1 MRNEKSIWET
11 LPQSSPNRKSEVKA
25 AALYG
30 ARMPQQLATTG
41 YAILGVLSFNRELS
55 GYDVKKWADAS
66 LRFFYWSP
74 ALSQVYTEL
83 GRLERRGFVSSRTVP
98 RDEVR
103 DKRVFR
109 ITDRGREELARWV
122 EQAPVEM
129 PVLKHSVVLRMWL
142 GHLAEPEQLR
152 AMLQQHI
159 EQTEKLAAEAAEDR
173 TLAEREPRWAYP
185 ELVLTWARDYYRAE
199 AKLARAMLARLPEA
213 RVEHPA

>member
-1 MRNEKSIWET
+1 
-11 LPQSSPNRKSEVKA
+11 
-25 AALYG
+25 
-30 ARMPQQLATTG
+30 MPPQLATTG

-83 GRLERRGFVSSRTVP
+83 GRLERRGLVSSRNVP

-109 ITDRGREELARWV
+109 ITDLGREELTRWV
-122 EQAPVEM
+122 EDAPVEM
-129 PVLKHSVVLRMWL
+129 PVLKHSVVLRAWL

-152 AMLQQHI
+152 SMLQQHI
-159 EQTEKLAAEAAEDR
+159 EQVEKLATEAAEDR
-173 TLAEREPRWAYP
+173 TLAEQEPRWAYP

-199 AKLARAMLARLPEA
+199 AKLARAMLARLPA
-213 RVEHPA
+213 DRVEHPA

>member
-1 MRNEKSIWET
+1 
-11 LPQSSPNRKSEVKA
+11 
-25 AALYG
+25 
-30 ARMPQQLATTG
+30 MPQLATTG

-83 GRLERRGFVSSRTVP
+83 GRLERRGLVSSRSVP

-109 ITDRGREELARWV
+109 ITDAGREELARWV

-129 PVLKHSVVLRMWL
+129 PVLKHSVVLRAWL

-152 AMLQQHI
+152 VMLQEHI
-159 EQTEKLAAEAAEDR
+159 TQVEKLAEEAAADR
-173 TLAEREPRWAYP
+173 ALAEDEPRWAYP
-185 ELVLTWARDYYRAE
+185 ELVLAWARDYYRAE
-199 AKLARAMLARLPEA
+199 ADLARRMLARLPEERA
-213 RVEHPA
+213 QHPA